1 MRLWYQSLTRADAWP
16 AYNAALRRMLAAAAD
31 PGTEFEVHGIT
42 RRGGVGDQ
50 YRSLEFIETIEVLE
64 NVAHADASGFD
75 AILLG
80 NIADPGLRAAR
91 EMARVPVLGLCETA
105 LLTACQM
112 GASIGLVVSN
122 DKHYGRVLENVA
134 TYGLSARVA
143 TVERMRVER
152 LVDLDAAFSEGPV
165 RDRILGEFQAA
176 AAACVAKGAEVVI
189 PAVGV
194 AMVLIAEAGIVEA
207 GRGAPVLN
215 GAIALLKAGEA
226 AGKLNRLMGGRFT
239 SRRGAYAQPP
249 SEQIEELRR
258 YYGPIFPAVQP
269 SP

>member
-91 EMARVPVLGLCETA
+91 EMARVP
-105 LLTACQM
+105 
-112 GASIGLVVSN
+112 ASVYGESSRCVSSN
-122 DKHYGRVLENVA
+122 WRRC
-134 TYGLSARVA
+134 SAMA
-143 TVERMRVER
+143 
-152 LVDLDAAFSEGPV
+152 S
-165 RDRILGEFQAA
+165 RI
-176 AAACVAKGAEVVI
+176 AAACSRAAFFAERLPRMPPTTDRPPLI
-189 PAVGV
+189 SSPNIERSSRSCRLRPRAV
-194 AMVLIAEAGIVEA
+194 
-207 GRGAPVLN
+207 R
-215 GAIALLKAGEA
+215 
-226 AGKLNRLMGGRFT
+226 
-239 SRRGAYAQPP
+239 
-249 SEQIEELRR
+249 LRR
-258 YYGPIFPAVQP
+258 IPPRGL
-269 SP
+269 

>member
-16 AYNAALRRMLAAAAD
+16 AYSAALHRMLAAAAD
-31 PGTEFEVHGIT
+31 PGTKFEVHGIT
-42 RRGGVGDQ
+42 RRGGIGDQ

-64 NVAHADASGFD
+64 NVARADASGFD

-122 DKHYGRVLENVA
+122 DKHYGRVMENVA

-143 TVERMRVER
+143 TIERMRVER
-152 LVDLDAAFSEGPV
+152 LVDLDAAFSAGAV
-165 RDRILGEFQAA
+165 RERILGEFQSA

-207 GRGAPVLN
+207 GGGAPVLN
-215 GAIALLKAGEA
+215 GAVALLKAGEA
-226 AGKLNRLMGGRFT
+226 AVKLNRLMGGRFT

-249 SEQIEELRR
+249 PEQIEELRR
-258 YYGPIFPAVQP
+258 YYGPVFPAVQAP
-269 SP
+269 E

>member
-31 PGTEFEVHGIT
+31 PGTEVEVHGIT
-42 RRGGVGDQ
+42 RRGGIGDQ
-50 YRSLEFIETIEVLE
+50 YRSLEFVETVEVLE
-64 NVAHADASGFD
+64 NVARADAAGFD
-75 AILLG
+75 AVLLG

-112 GASIGLVVSN
+112 GASIGLVVAN
-122 DKHYGRVLENVA
+122 DKHGARVAENVA
-134 TYGLSARVA
+134 GYGLSSRVA
-143 TVERMRVER
+143 AVERMRLER
-152 LVDLDAAFSEGPV
+152 LADLDAAFAEGPV
-165 RDRILGEFQAA
+165 RERILGAFRAA
-176 AAACVAKGAEVVI
+176 AEACVARGAEVVI

-226 AGKLNRLMGGRFT
+226 AVKLDRLMGGRFT

-249 SEQIEELRR
+249 PEQIEELRR
-258 YYGPIFPAVQP
+258 YYGPVFPAVKP
-269 SP
+269 G